1 MLIRRSFHVASKL
14 RSADARAACCRPK
27 KCRRRD
33 NWLKLGGSSMCGL
46 AGILHRGR
54 VRDAGRRIG
63 SMAAA
68 IRHRGPDDDGFFEDA
83 DISLGFRRLSIVDLH
98 SGRQPMANEDGTVW
112 VVFNGEIYNHR
123 ELRRE
128 LEAEG
133 HRFKTDHSDTEV
145 LVHGYE
151 QWREKLLDKLN
162 GMFAFAI
169 WDQCARSLT
178 LGRDRLGIKPLYIA
192 ETSEGSLLFASE
204 IRALQASGLVSLQ
217 PDDAAVFAYFQN
229 QNIWNGRSMFRGIRQ
244 LRAGHYLVDDGRGR
258 REAEYWD
265 FSFNRR
271 SKAPAVAATM
281 LRDVLDETVDRQI
294 AADVPVMAY
303 LSGGIDS
310 TSLVAAAHRRDPKVR
325 AYSCIFDLEGVGEDR
340 QVDER
345 EFSRL
350 VANELAIEHVE
361 LELPQTV
368 LRRALLPTVQAL
380 EEPRMGMAYV
390 NYLIAGRV
398 AEDSKVVLSGCGGD
412 EMLGGYVGRYGY
424 VGGVAGGAARSWW
437 RRFLHPQEASA
448 VERILPLYTYPLIP
462 SEYDAA
468 FTASFKAGAGDYSVA
483 EELRALLARAPSD
496 HVWDKLLYAD
506 AKTYLAGLL
515 MVEDKVSM
523 AHGLEAR
530 VPLLD
535 NRIIDL
541 ATSFDWSLL
550 TDGSVGKKVFRDAV
564 RPWVPQRIADKPK
577 MGFGPPDA
585 SWYRGGLR
593 PFVEQVLAPQRVA
606 ARGVFNPDFVATALE
621 AHMSG
626 KANRLT
632 LLWSLLS
639 FEAWC
644 EAFDLYGGDL
654 GMPLGDE
661 NRLQPLS
668 RSFASS

>member
-1 MLIRRSFHVASKL
+1 
-14 RSADARAACCRPK
+14 
-27 KCRRRD
+27 
-33 NWLKLGGSSMCGL
+33 
-46 AGILHRGR
+46 
-54 VRDAGRRIG
+54 
-63 SMAAA
+63 MANA
-68 IRHRGPDDDGFFEDA
+68 IRHRGPDDDGFFDDA
-83 DISLGFRRLSIVDLH
+83 DISLGFRRLSIVDLR
-98 SGRQPMANEDGTVW
+98 SGHQPMSNEDGTVW

-128 LEAEG
+128 LESAG

-151 QWREKLLDKLN
+151 QWREKLLGRLN

-169 WDQCARSLT
+169 WDQGRRKLV
-178 LGRDRLGIKPLYIA
+178 LGRDRLGIKPLYVA
-192 ETSEGSLLFASE
+192 ETGEGCLLFASE
-204 IRALQASGLVSLQ
+204 ARALHASGLVPIQ
-217 PDDAAVFAYFQN
+217 PDDTAVFAYFQN
-229 QNIWNGRSMFRGIRQ
+229 QNVWNGRSMFRGIRQ
-244 LRAGHYLVDDGRGR
+244 LRPGHHLVDSGERR
-258 REAEYWD
+258 RETEYWD

-271 SKAPAVAATM
+271 KRAPAAAAVM

-310 TSLVAAAHRRDPKVR
+310 TSLVAAAQRRDPKVR
-325 AYSCIFDLEGVGEDR
+325 AYSCIFNLDGVGEDR

-350 VANELAIEHVE
+350 VAKDLTLEHVE
-361 LELPQTV
+361 LELEQTA
-368 LRRALLPTVQAL
+368 LRGALLPTLEAL

-398 AEDSKVVLSGCGGD
+398 AKESKVVLSGCGGD
-412 EMLGGYVGRYGY
+412 EMFGGYVGRYGY
-424 VGGVAGGAARSWW
+424 VGGTASIRARSWW
-437 RRFLHPQEASA
+437 NRILGPREASA
-448 VERILPLYTYPLIP
+448 IERILPLYTYPLVP

-468 FTASFKAGAGDYSVA
+468 FTSSFRARAGEYSVA

-535 NRIIDL
+535 NRVIDL
-541 ATSFDWSLL
+541 ATSFDWELL
-550 TDGSVGKKVFRDAV
+550 TDGKVGKKVFRDAV
-564 RPWVPQRIADKPK
+564 RPWVPQLIADKPK

-585 SWYRGGLR
+585 SWYRGRLR
-593 PFVEQVLAPQRVA
+593 PFVEQALAPRRIA
-606 ARGVFNPDFVATALE
+606 ARGIFDPAFVMSALE

-644 EAFDLYGGDL
+644 EAFGVYGGDL
-654 GMPLGDE
+654 GMPLLDNDRPQGLLG
-661 NRLQPLS
+661 NMAVS
-668 RSFASS
+668 